1 MTPERLAEIRNGI
14 QLPAVRQ
21 LLVEVDRMV
30 AALTQ
35 IEAHHTALNEYQGRP
50 ISHSKTIRLAREGL
64 GKDTL

>member
-1 MTPERLAEIRNGI
+1 
-14 QLPAVRQ
+14 VRQ